1 MRNAPYIEIMVFPPS
16 ETRTVKLPKTLPN
29 KLWKEMLRFV
39 VATKLSQGKEDLGN
53 LFMKGPG
60 QQRSP
65 PSPLAT

>member
-1 MRNAPYIEIMVFPPS
+1 MRNAPYIEIMVFPLS

-39 VATKLSQGKEDLGN
+39 VATKVSQGKEDLGN
-53 LFMKGPG
+53 LLMKGPG
-60 QQRSP
+60 QQQSP